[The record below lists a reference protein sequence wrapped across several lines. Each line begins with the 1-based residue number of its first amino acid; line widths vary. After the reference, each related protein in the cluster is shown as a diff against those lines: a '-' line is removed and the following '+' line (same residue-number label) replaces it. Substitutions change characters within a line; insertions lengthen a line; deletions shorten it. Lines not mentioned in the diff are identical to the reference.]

1 VATLLSE
8 RRLGVVRPLYIAEIN
23 LDVDLLRSPDRG
35 RCVSKART
43 AIGYVLVRRLGFK
56 VRDVAI
62 FMCRDPTTLSVL
74 IARLADRLEADQK
87 NPESGGRA

>member
-1 VATLLSE
+1 VI
-8 RRLGVVRPLYIAEIN
+8 RPLYFTEIN
-23 LDVDLLRSPDRG
+23 VDVDLLRSPDRG

-56 VRDVAI
+56 VRDLAV

-74 IARLADRLEADQK
+74 TARLADRLEADQETAK
-87 NPESGGRA
+87 VVDRLSRIV